1 MADTLLDL
9 KALIADD
16 LARGDLT
23 TQIATEIQN
32 AISRWQ
38 TERFYFNES
47 RAITFNTVA
56 DQEFYTSSD
65 HASIPNLLEIDS
77 FVVTANSDT
86 YPLTSRT
93 YEWTEDTF
101 TITSITGQ
109 PTDYAYYGQTL
120 RLYPTPDDA
129 YSCRISAVVRLTAL
143 SSDSDSNAWTKAAD
157 AQDLIRAETERR
169 IYMFVIKDPDLAA
182 ASTAARDDAL
192 SRLKGETER
201 RIGRGT
207 VVPSSW

>member
-1 MADTLLDL
+1 MADSLLDL

-32 AISRWQ
+32 AIARWQ

-56 DQEFYTSSD
+56 NQEFYTSSE
-65 HASIPNLLEIDS
+65 HASIPNLLDIDS
-77 FVVTANSDT
+77 FLVTANNDT
-86 YPLTSRT
+86 YQLTSRT
-93 YEWTEDTF
+93 YEWTEQTF
-101 TITSITGQ
+101 SMSSIVGQ
-109 PTDYAYYGQTL
+109 PTDYAYYGQSL

-129 YSCRISAVVRLTAL
+129 YACRISAVVRLSAL
-143 SSDSDSNAWTKAAD
+143 SGDTDSNAWTKAAD

-169 IYMFVIKDPDLAA
+169 IYMYVIKDPDHAA
-182 ASTAARDDAL
+182 FATSARDDAL